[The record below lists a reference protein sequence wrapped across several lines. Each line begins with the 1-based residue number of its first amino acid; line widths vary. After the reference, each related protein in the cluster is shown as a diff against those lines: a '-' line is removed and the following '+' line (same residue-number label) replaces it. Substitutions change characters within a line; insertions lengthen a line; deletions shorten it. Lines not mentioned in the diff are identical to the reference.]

1 MMIIRLKHYTLCF
14 QNRALMSNIYDVET
28 KWMKI
33 LIKDVDMLKKHNDTW
48 NKVSNNIEKQLEFKP
63 IYNKSCGLTVMRLQI
78 FVIEKYLK
86 QTLTIFG

>member
-1 MMIIRLKHYTLCF
+1 
-14 QNRALMSNIYDVET
+14 MSNIYDVET
-28 KWMKI
+28 KWMKF

-48 NKVSNNIEKQLEFKP
+48 SKVSNNIEKQLEFKP